1 MEFFRDTNIDFL
13 GKKWYFLIFSL
24 IFSVAGVLSM
34 AFWHGIPLGVDF
46 RGGTLVYVKY
56 AHTPDPSA
64 IHTEIERAGLKNARV
79 QRYGQPGNNEVLIAL
94 DIQETSEQALD
105 KGKTQIIQALESHAA
120 AGQAGPQQ
128 LQFVDRRELSFG
140 EGPASPRIGRRG
152 QPALHRDSSGIV
164 DYRDKTKSG
173 VLGSIDEL
181 KSVADPAV
189 VASLQESFF
198 VSDFGIRNVEI
209 VGPQVGQQLRK
220 QAILATL
227 YSLGGMLIYLGFRFE
242 WIYGVA
248 AVLTVFH
255 DTLIT
260 VGAFS
265 LLNWEIS
272 LTVIAAILTLIGYSN
287 NDTIVVFDRIREN
300 IKLLRREKLADIVNK
315 SINQTLSRTILTA
328 GLTFLTVLALF
339 LFGGEVLHGFS
350 FALVIGILIG
360 TYSSIA
366 IAAPILVA
374 YQDWRGGGARSRLP
388 CHCGRAAAR
397 RSRRKKLRS
406 ESGPSG
412 VKSLTCPQRQEF
424 AEGSSE
430 RAGAKR
436 MRSVSK
442 FS

>member
-1 MEFFRDTNIDFL
+1 MEFFRNTNIDFL
-13 GKKWYFLIFSL
+13 GKKWYFLTFSL
-24 IFSVAGVLSM
+24 IFSVAGLLSM

-64 IHTEIERAGLKNARV
+64 IHNEIERAGLKNARV
-79 QRYGQPGNNEVLIAL
+79 QGYGAPGNNEVLIGL
-94 DIQETSEQALD
+94 DIQETSEQDLS
-105 KGKTQIIQALESHAA
+105 KGKDQIKQALESNAV
-120 AGQAGPQQ
+120 AGKQDLNNTSSLAIKNYLLEKDPLQLGSGTEANPRYTAIAQA
-128 LQFVDRRELSFG
+128 
-140 EGPASPRIGRRG
+140 
-152 QPALHRDSSGIV
+152 IV
-164 DYRDKTKSG
+164 DYRDKTKGG
-173 VLGSIDEL
+173 VLGSIEEL
-181 KSVADPAV
+181 KTAADPAV
-189 VASLQESFF
+189 VTSLSDNFF

-300 IKLLRREKLADIVNK
+300 IKLLRRDRLADIVNK

-339 LFGGEVLHGFS
+339 LFGGEVLRGFS
-350 FALVIGILIG
+350 FALVVGILIG

-374 YQDWRGGGARSRLP
+374 YQEWRGEKGKTPIAMP
-388 CHCGRAAAR
+388 
-397 RSRRKKLRS
+397 LRS
-406 ESGPSG
+406 GNGGTQPKEK
-412 VKSLTCPQRQEF
+412 VK
-424 AEGSSE
+424 
-430 RAGAKR
+430 
-436 MRSVSK
+436 V
-442 FS
+442 